1 MILYLKKFFS
11 KTSFRLRLLIL
22 FISLTVFSISMVGII
37 SYYQAKNITLDTIEE
52 RLVSETELMG
62 YISENLHFT
71 YISDP
76 EYFMQ
81 QLNSNI
87 RTQKERL
94 ESDGIDS
101 EYVYIRNGDV
111 TAFPVSEGEIPSIP
125 TSLIAEIEEN
135 GDGQVTRSIDGEEY
149 TISFQTMDEVSG
161 TYVVFVRNASFMS
174 PITNMGNII
183 VLIIIAS
190 VLVSVILLIKFIKS
204 LTTPLT
210 DLQATMKEVKKGNF
224 FISSP
229 KTTIPEIMSLHNSY
243 NIMMNYIQQVLQEMK
258 NSTTSLQAT
267 GNQLK
272 SSSTLTLQSSEELTN
287 SISIVNDGAKQ
298 TANSSENNL
307 RTTVEMKGKI
317 EELINN
323 MNNILHTSKKMNST
337 ANRGEKSIKKLIST
351 FEDYERD
358 VDELTKSVEG
368 VFRQSLYISE
378 LVQLIQKVSEQTKLL
393 SLNASIEAA
402 RAGDKGKGF
411 AVVANEIGKLA
422 EQSSE
427 AANKITNSIVHME
440 ELTANASDECKQMLV
455 NSKNNLDIATG
466 SKSELNY
473 LMSEIADTIT
483 TIVDIQQELHSLES
497 YLPVQK
503 ESSEQLVALS
513 QQTLAS
519 TEEMLTSNK
528 LQNEQTNSTLNTGMN
543 LIQLS
548 TSLTKII
555 NQFKFESDNN
565 K

>member
-101 EYVYIRNGDV
+101 EYVYISNGDV